1 MFGYRD
7 VGVNDKD
14 IRRKAWQAVFMIS
27 GLFWLLVGSLVC
39 WLI

>member
-1 MFGYRD
+1 
-7 VGVNDKD
+7 
-14 IRRKAWQAVFMIS
+14 MIS